1 MKTFRRHRRNG
12 PRYSKGDVWTV
23 KETPWLSA
31 DERVVI
37 VNVGKSGKRRVV
49 EVSSFG
55 GWTGDIPVKK
65 LKKKLKKIKFRT

>member
-12 PRYSKGDVWTV
+12 PRYSEGDVWTV

-37 VNVGKSGKRRVV
+37 VSVEQPMKYIPSVSVYKRPDHASR
-49 EVSSFG
+49 
-55 GWTGDIPVKK
+55 I
-65 LKKKLKKIKFRT
+65 